1 MSAIAEGA
9 QNRGEST
16 SPGLSSPPSP
26 NSPTQNTPTPHAQP
40 NSASFAQNGQ
50 SDANVGGGKSMGTMG
65 AKSTSARK
73 GPRKKK
79 DPEIPVINNGNAS
92 TATDGQEKPRKR
104 APRGTSAAYK
114 KKQAK
119 LAEEAQAQ
127 ARARE
132 AAALQGPRQTKLEE
146 SLPTTSLPPPH
157 FDVPAIHAP
166 PQSGNCEAI
175 PIPQPN
181 AQTSAPHSRPA
192 SGQNYDPI
200 RSSTVAPN
208 PSSPLSTVST
218 PQKPPIYPSPG
229 ASAPSSI
236 YSLMEQPAATM
247 SPYNISQQPR
257 RDNDTKAPSP
267 PEAKRPRLSPPI
279 PILPQHR
286 PVSTPKDVTST
297 APPLAPT
304 TSTANVIELDSDKS
318 QELTNNTMV
327 VPRKP
332 SPKASTGVSSSSH
345 SPKPS
350 GRQKEA
356 PPPLPSGS
364 GLLSGAIFGGGYDS
378 SGVDKT
384 APTVVLDVRLDG
396 DNHYVNFTRLAEERY
411 GFNAL
416 HPRLAAQRE
425 RLARVAAAGAAL
437 ENAHKNGGNSGS
449 GDEMSVDLSDAE
461 ADNSNVEMGGM
472 IDGDRIPKSGEET
485 GEAGIAKKPRKR
497 MMKEDMY
504 DKEDDFID
512 DTELIW
518 EEQAATSKDGFFV
531 YSGPL
536 IPPGEEPT
544 VERTEPTKRGRGGGR
559 GRGGATRGGARGA
572 AKDGVKVPGRKPRVT
587 KAMKEQIDREKAQR
601 ENLAV
606 LASKPAG
613 YVNPLT

>member
-1 MSAIAEGA
+1 MSAAAEVA

-26 NSPTQNTPTPHAQP
+26 NSPTHNTPTPHAQP
-40 NSASFAQNGQ
+40 NSASFSQNGQ
-50 SDANVGGGKSMGTMG
+50 GDANVGGEEKFGRTIG
-65 AKSTSARK
+65 AKNTSTRK
-73 GPRKKK
+73 APRKKK
-79 DPEIPVINNGNAS
+79 DPEIPVTNNNGNAS

-104 APRGTSAAYK
+104 ARRGTSAAYK

-132 AAALQGPRQTKLEE
+132 AAALQGSRQTKLEE
-146 SLPTTSLPPPH
+146 SLPNTSLPPTH
-157 FDVPAIHAP
+157 FDVPPIYAL
-166 PQSGNCEAI
+166 PQSGNNEAI
-175 PIPQPN
+175 PVPHINTQN
-181 AQTSAPHSRPA
+181 ITPHSRPS

-200 RSSTVAPN
+200 RSSTVAPR
-208 PSSPLSTVST
+208 PSSPLSTGST
-218 PQKPPIYPSPG
+218 PQKPPMYSSPG

-236 YSLMEQPAATM
+236 YSLMEQPATNV
-247 SPYNISQQPR
+247 SHYNFPQQPK

-267 PEAKRPRLSPPI
+267 SEAKRPRLSPPT
-279 PILPQHR
+279 PILAQP
-286 PVSTPKDVTST
+286 PPIATPKDVASTILT
-297 APPLAPT
+297 APIPN
-304 TSTANVIELDSDKS
+304 TANVMEFDTEKP
-318 QELTNNTMV
+318 QESTNNIV
-327 VPRKP
+327 GVPRKP

-345 SPKPS
+345 SPKPI

-356 PPPLPSGS
+356 PPPRPAGS
-364 GLLSGAIFGGGYDS
+364 GLLSGAIFGGGYDA
-378 SGVDKT
+378 SGSEKT
-384 APTVVLDVRLDG
+384 APTVILDIRLDG
-396 DNHYVNFTRLAEERY
+396 DNQYVNFTRLAEDRY

-449 GDEMSVDLSDAE
+449 GDEMSVDLSDGE

-472 IDGDRIPKSGEET
+472 QDGERIPKSGEET
-485 GEAGIAKKPRKR
+485 GDVKKPRKR

-544 VERTEPTKRGRGGGR
+544 VERY
-559 GRGGATRGGARGA
+559 
-572 AKDGVKVPGRKPRVT
+572 
-587 KAMKEQIDREKAQR
+587 
-601 ENLAV
+601 V
-606 LASKPAG
+606 LLSPNTLG
-613 YVNPLT
+613 LHY